1 MTPATHSNRREIALQ
16 ISLLLVPSACVHQ
29 RTTSSTNSK
38 RPSETASRLSMG
50 SGRRS
55 GLLQS
60 GLSWGFSRRC
70 FSSVAVA
77 TPGMG
82 LCTAAV
88 MTKDAAVATEGMP
101 SVVILPTMCRKN
113 EAIFS
118 FLRMHRLL
126 VEGLLLRTT
135 IHSTV
140 CSREICADK
149 RRGQGMPR
157 AVF

>member
-1 MTPATHSNRREIALQ
+1 
-16 ISLLLVPSACVHQ
+16 
-29 RTTSSTNSK
+29 
-38 RPSETASRLSMG
+38 MG

-118 FLRMHRLL
+118 SLWMHRLL
-126 VEGLLLRTT
+126 VE
-135 IHSTV
+135 V
-140 CSREICADK
+140 CCCGPPYIVRYVVERYVQIKDGGREC
-149 RRGQGMPR
+149 RGQYFDGRRRQYMFVVYGGKEGGR
-157 AVF
+157 ESVKVEEGGGSWRLHS